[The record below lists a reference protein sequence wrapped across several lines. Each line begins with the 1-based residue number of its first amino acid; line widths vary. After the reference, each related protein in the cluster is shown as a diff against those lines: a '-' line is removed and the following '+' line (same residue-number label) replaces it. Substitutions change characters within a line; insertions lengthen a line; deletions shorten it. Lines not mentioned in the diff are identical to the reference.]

1 MTFACTITITS
12 VGVGHCQTLQ
22 RHGKNLVDAF
32 FSLFLFSPLIS
43 LGFSGTYPVPVEVCH
58 CDHRALE
65 LLQGCVLCRFQDAF
79 NLTKKYLGIIIT
91 VLWCQPEALA
101 RINVPLCE
109 VL

>member
-1 MTFACTITITS
+1 MGPILFPLKS
-12 VGVGHCQTLQ
+12 VIVTTEL
-22 RHGKNLVDAF
+22 
-32 FSLFLFSPLIS
+32 
-43 LGFSGTYPVPVEVCH
+43 
-58 CDHRALE
+58 RALE

-79 NLTKKYLGIIIT
+79 NLAKKYLGIIITT